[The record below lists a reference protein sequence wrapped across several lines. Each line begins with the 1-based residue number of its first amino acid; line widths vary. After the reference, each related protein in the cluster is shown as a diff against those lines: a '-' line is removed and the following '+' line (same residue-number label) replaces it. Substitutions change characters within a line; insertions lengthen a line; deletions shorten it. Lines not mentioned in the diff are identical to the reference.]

1 MITCT
6 FEDGGTGKLRH
17 TVVDNIVVKDG
28 KILLVKRAARLQ
40 EGGKWA
46 FPAGFM
52 GRDES
57 AKQTGIREA
66 KEETGWEIDEPQ
78 LFMIN
83 DSPRRRHEDRQ
94 SVSIVFVCRAL
105 RQTGEADDEST
116 DIRWFPLDQTPTE
129 EEMAFDHHAIIEAY
143 KEWAASESKL
153 PVFAS
158 DLPVWLN

>member
-57 AKQTGIREA
+57 AKQTALREA
-66 KEETGWEIDEPQ
+66 MEETGWEMVEPQ

-83 DSPRRRHEDRQ
+83 DSPNRRHEDRQ
-94 SVSIVFVCRAL
+94 NISIVFVCQAV
-105 RQTGEADDEST
+105 RQTGDPDDEST
-116 DIRWFPLDQTPTE
+116 DMQWFPLDKLPTE
-129 EEMAFDHHAIIEAY
+129 DQVAFDHFAIIEAY
-143 KEWAASESKL
+143 KKWATDGSTQ
-153 PVFAS
+153 PIFAS
-158 DLPVWLN
+158 DLPAWS

>member
-17 TVVDNIVVKDG
+17 TVVDNIVIKDSQ
-28 KILLVKRAARLQ
+28 ILLVKRAERLQ

-52 GRDES
+52 DRDES
-57 AKQTGIREA
+57 AKQTALRETM
-66 KEETGWEIDEPQ
+66 EETGWEIDGLQ

-83 DSPRRRHEDRQ
+83 DSPHRRHEDRQ
-94 SVSIVFVCRAL
+94 NISIVFMCKAV
-105 RQTGEADDEST
+105 RQTGEADDES
-116 DIRWFPLDQTPTE
+116 DEVRWFPLDALPSKE
-129 EEMAFDHHAIIEAY
+129 ELAFDHFDMIEAY
-143 KEWAASESKL
+143 KKYVAENSTL

-158 DLPVWLN
+158 DLPAWT